1 MKNKEEDTNN
11 KKHRNNIKTRP
22 SLVKLS
28 VATFYKLVV
37 QHTLVVGVVVVVIVV
52 MVVQH
57 MLVVGVQH
65 MLMVGVVVVLV
76 VVQHMFVVWRCLG

>member
-37 QHTLVVGVVVVVIVV
+37 QHTLVVGVVVMVV